1 MGKISAQLVVTSSER
16 RSRPKAIR
24 PGNREWVTVIH
35 GISAA
40 GWAIPPFIIFA
51 GQHHL
56 SAWYKG
62 NDILSD
68 WVISLS
74 DNGWATNELGVKWLK
89 HFIKHTKERRVG
101 GYQLLILDGHES
113 HQSVEFQ
120 QLCKESNSHGKENH
134 HHRWH
139 H

>member
-1 MGKISAQLVVTSSER
+1 MIQ
-16 RSRPKAIR
+16 
-24 PGNREWVTVIH
+24 

-62 NDILSD
+62 NDIPSD

-74 DNGWATNELGVKWLK
+74 DNGWTTNELSISWLK
-89 HFIKHTKERRVG
+89 HFIKHIKERRVG
-101 GYQLLILDGHES
+101 GYQPLILDGHKS
-113 HQSVEFQ
+113 HQLVEFQ
-120 QLCKESNSHGKENH
+120 QLCKESNIIALCMPLHSSHLLQPLDVGCFSPLK
-134 HHRWH
+134 RAYGD
-139 H
+139 